1 MKTLTTEEKISLL
14 RKSGR
19 EDNIFIN
26 STDFIHYLTASL
38 SKTPHI
44 NSELFN
50 ISRLFD
56 HDMTSY
62 QALIKE
68 SDLLSGLRFNVYD
81 TSIFMEDKEIPL
93 ENENKISFQL
103 YELFKRVFLSGEDIA
118 SVNEEN
124 NIFTLEI
131 DIQMLKEL
139 VPLSEKIEGT
149 SSMIRGYNRHNDSI
163 NFFKRFFKVLSIID
177 SKLGVTSLL
186 VDYKSPIG
194 IMIDT
199 DLDSQVYYE
208 EVKEKEDNYKL
219 SFTLS
224 PELIESFIKQPGRL
238 SSLYLEFLGFVFEF
252 YNLYV
257 CLRAINDIKEAYVN
271 ILDSFP
277 LYDELELDASLH
289 KIHTAA
295 NKHILGNNLF
305 PKKQFNISE
314 NEEETIFIP
323 SSEDVGFVTNGQTIY
338 LYKAE
343 DDSFFIGWPIFHEQN
358 LSAGE
363 FIRPVRVEK
372 QLEESKYE
380 IQVGIYTVEVESY
393 LPENYLDILI
403 DLNIYADEVKEYQE
417 IGEEWS
423 LVSTERGLSRLSLT
437 NKYQEFGRESFC
449 PFVFAKLQDG
459 RLVKISYEGILDS
472 NDLRYSIMKH
482 STLGTSYDLMNR
494 DFDII
499 DPEELID
506 LILNNEIE
514 NASLN
519 PAIRY
524 VMSFS
529 QLIWDKIKEKGLNE
543 GRDECIFTIGNFIY
557 VVIDNFVHIV
567 DHVESGYFDSWVRRT
582 KRREGLPELEFVQNI
597 TQRAV

>member
-1 MKTLTTEEKISLL
+1 MKTLTTQEKICLL
-14 RKSGR
+14 RKGGR
-19 EDNIFIN
+19 EDNVFIH
-26 STDFIHYLTASL
+26 STDFIHHLTANL
-38 SKTPHI
+38 NRTPHI
-44 NSELFN
+44 NNDLSS

-56 HDMTSY
+56 HDMTYY
-62 QALIKE
+62 QPLIKQ
-68 SDLLSGLRFNVYD
+68 SDLLSGLRFNVFD
-81 TSIFMEDKEIPL
+81 TSILIEDKEIPL
-93 ENENKISFQL
+93 ENESKISFQL
-103 YELFKRVFLSGEDIA
+103 YELFKRVFLSGEDVV

-131 DIQMLKEL
+131 DIQLLKEL
-139 VPLSEKIEGT
+139 VPLSEKIEGIT
-149 SSMIRGYNRHNDSI
+149 SMIREYSRHIDSI
-163 NFFKRFFKVLSIID
+163 NFFKRLFNVLSVID
-177 SKLGVTSLL
+177 LRLGNTFSL
-186 VDYKSPIG
+186 VDYKSSIRN
-194 IMIDT
+194 MIDT
-199 DLDSQVYYE
+199 DLDSQAYCE
-208 EVKEKEDNYKL
+208 KVKEQEDNYKL
-219 SFTLS
+219 SFTLT
-224 PELIESFIKQPGRL
+224 PEFIESFLKPTKGL
-238 SSLYLEFLGFVFEF
+238 SVPYLEFLGFVFDF

-257 CLRAINDIKEAYVN
+257 CLRAFKDIKEIYIN

-277 LYDELELDASLH
+277 LYDELELDAPLH
-289 KIHTAA
+289 KIHTAV

-314 NEEETIFIP
+314 NEEETVFIP
-323 SSEDVGFVTNGQTIY
+323 SSKDVGFVTNGQTTY

-358 LSAGE
+358 LIAGE
-363 FIRPVRVEK
+363 FIRPVKVEK

-380 IQVGIYTVEVESY
+380 IKVGIYTIEVESY

-403 DLNIYADEVKEYQE
+403 ELNIYANEVKEYQE

-437 NKYQEFGRESFC
+437 NKYQDFGRESFC
-449 PFVFAKLQDG
+449 PFVFAKLKDG

-514 NASLN
+514 DASLN
-519 PAIRY
+519 AAIRY

-543 GRDECIFTIGNFIY
+543 GRDGCIFTIGNFIY

-567 DHVESGYFDSWVRRT
+567 DHVETGIFDSWIRRIR
-582 KRREGLPELEFVQNI
+582 RREGLPELEFVQNI
-597 TQRAV
+597 TERAV